1 MKKTFKLI
9 KQIFVFINYICY
21 NRYIERERENKTMTK
36 DVYLNLINYLENRIN
51 FNEMSTDARI
61 YYNDIV
67 AILEDDYNIKS
78 LTDEKINS
86 FVREFIDDEE
96 LI

>member
-1 MKKTFKLI
+1 
-9 KQIFVFINYICY
+9 
-21 NRYIERERENKTMTK
+21 MTK
-36 DVYLNLINYLENRIN
+36 DVYVDLVNYLENRIS

-67 AILEDDYNIKS
+67 AILEDDYNIET

-86 FVREFIDDEE
+86 LVREFIDCEE

>member
-1 MKKTFKLI
+1 M
-9 KQIFVFINYICY
+9 
-21 NRYIERERENKTMTK
+21 
-36 DVYLNLINYLENRIN
+36 NYLENRID

-67 AILEDDYNIKS
+67 AILEDDNTNDN
-78 LTDEKINS
+78 LNDEQIND
-86 FVREFIDDEE
+86 FVRTFIDDEE

>member
-1 MKKTFKLI
+1 
-9 KQIFVFINYICY
+9 
-21 NRYIERERENKTMTK
+21 MTK
-36 DVYLNLINYLENRIN
+36 DVYVNLINYLENRIN

-67 AILEDDYNIKS
+67 AILEDDYNIQN

-86 FVREFIDDEE
+86 LVREFIDDVGS
-96 LI
+96 I